1 LINREVTMDLL
12 SDVWRSVD
20 VAENGQEAVELASQ
34 QRYGLILMDMQMP
47 VMDGLTATRG
57 IRALPGNALTPIV
70 AMTANA
76 FVEDKARCFAA
87 GMNDFIA
94 KPVAPEVLFST
105 LLRLSQASVRRS
117 PRIAGP
123 ALHRQQGIGHR
134 VVFHD

>member
-12 SDVWRSVD
+12 SDIWRSVD

-57 IRALPGNALTPIV
+57 IRALPGNALTPII

-105 LLRLSQASVRRS
+105 LLRCLRR
-117 PRIAGP
+117 
-123 ALHRQQGIGHR
+123 Q
-134 VVFHD
+134 